1 MMMAPLSSSHGRSGQ
16 RTPYLRQTSSVCG
29 CRCPRRCR
37 TCPASKYD
45 APGVLGHH
53 QQLQLASLSGLLS
66 LSLHAPPCP
75 PLARARPQATRTP
88 CTRRRTRVFWPV
100 GLLLGCCSCER
111 WAGARG
117 QGGREG
123 DLPVDKTMS
132 GVMKRMCLSTQSVL
146 SASPASTDT
155 IRSTCLSLGSAL
167 EAAVLV
173 VAPSPSPSPS
183 PSAVSRSC
191 RHTRN

>member
-66 LSLHAPPCP
+66 LSVHAPPCP
-75 PLARARPQATRTP
+75 SLARARPQCTRTS
-88 CTRRRTRVFWPV
+88 CTRTRTRVFWPV
-100 GLLLGCCSCER
+100 GLLLGCCSCGNG
-111 WAGARG
+111 W
-117 QGGREG
+117 
-123 DLPVDKTMS
+123 
-132 GVMKRMCLSTQSVL
+132 
-146 SASPASTDT
+146 
-155 IRSTCLSLGSAL
+155 AL
-167 EAAVLV
+167 EGVF
-173 VAPSPSPSPS
+173 APNEKVPHDEFGVEMESVYGHCSPNQPS
-183 PSAVSRSC
+183 
-191 RHTRN
+191 

>member
-66 LSLHAPPCP
+66 LSVHAPPCP
-75 PLARARPQATRTP
+75 SLARARPQVTRVSCTRT
-88 CTRRRTRVFWPV
+88 RTRVFWPV
-100 GLLLGCCSCER
+100 GLLLGCGSCGR
-111 WAGARG
+111 WVGARG
-117 QGGREG
+117 LVRAQRKGWRR
-123 DLPVDKTMS
+123 TMS
-132 GVMKRMCLSTQSVL
+132 VGVEMESVYGHC
-146 SASPASTDT
+146 SPNQ
-155 IRSTCLSLGSAL
+155 
-167 EAAVLV
+167 
-173 VAPSPSPSPS
+173 PS
-183 PSAVSRSC
+183 
-191 RHTRN
+191 